1 MDNDEEFVK
10 KIREL
15 LKEIKR
21 TPFHGLGKPEALR
34 HNLKGFWSRRILGEH
49 RLVYQISGT
58 KSTDQ
63 HLKKG
68 TIDNF
73 RISSNLLNQV
83 LAAAAEAP
91 YTLKQVEEQTGEN
104 KLKRGL
110 QNRHIQLIALGG
122 AIGTG
127 LFLGIG
133 PAAVL
138 AGPSVILGY
147 ALAGVIAFFIM
158 RQLGEMVVEEPVSG
172 SFSHFAYKYWGS
184 FAGFASGW
192 NYWVL
197 YILVSMSELT
207 AIGVYIHFW
216 WPEIPLWTSSL
227 FFFVAINA
235 LNLTSVKV
243 YGEVEFWFSIVK
255 VVAII
260 AMIVFGVYLLFSGS
274 AGEQATV
281 HNLWNDGGFF
291 PKGLFSSDGKG
302 GFQGLFA
309 AIAMIMFSFGGLE
322 LIGITA
328 AEAERP
334 EKTIPKATNQV
345 IYRILIFYVGALV
358 ILFSLSPWKN
368 ITTDSS
374 PFVMVFETLKG
385 FQFNLFGKTI
395 YFTSVI
401 ANVLN
406 LIVLTAALSVYN
418 SCIFAAVC
426 IVVNKLMPERALGI
440 LMSLTVSSL
449 IINWLMISIT
459 HLKFRKNKNAEQ
471 VKTKFPSFIYPLSNY
486 ICLVFLIG
494 ILVLMWITG
503 MKMPV
508 ELIPGWIA
516 LLYVCYR

>member
-1 MDNDEEFVK
+1 M
-10 KIREL
+10 
-15 LKEIKR
+15 
-21 TPFHGLGKPEALR
+21 
-34 HNLKGFWSRRILGEH
+34 
-49 RLVYQISGT
+49 
-58 KSTDQ
+58 
-63 HLKKG
+63 
-68 TIDNF
+68 
-73 RISSNLLNQV
+73 
-83 LAAAAEAP
+83 
-91 YTLKQVEEQTGEN
+91 KQVEEKPEEQ
-104 KLKRGL
+104 KLQRGL

-133 PAAVL
+133 SAAVL

-147 ALAGVIAFFIM
+147 ALAGIIAFFIM

-172 SFSHFAYKYWGS
+172 SFSHFAFKYWGS

-192 NYWVL
+192 NYWAL

-207 AIGVYIHFW
+207 AIGIYVHFW

-227 FFFVAINA
+227 FFFIVINA

-243 YGEVEFWFSIVK
+243 YGEVEFWFSIIK

-260 AMIVFGVYLLFSGS
+260 AMIAFGAYLLLSGS
-274 AGEQATV
+274 GGAQASV
-281 HNLWNDGGFF
+281 QNLWNDGGFF
-291 PKGLFSSDGKG
+291 AKGWFSADGKG

-309 AIAMIMFSFGGLE
+309 AIALIMFSFGGLE

-328 AEAERP
+328 AEAENP

-374 PFVMVFETLKG
+374 PFVMVFESLKG
-385 FQFNLFGKTI
+385 FEIHAFGKTI
-395 YFTSVI
+395 YFTSII

-406 LIVLTAALSVYN
+406 MIVLTAALSVYN
-418 SCIFAAVC
+418 SCVYSNSRMLFGLAEQGNAPAFLSKLNKNHVPIKAILVSSLFAAIC
-426 IVVNKLMPERALGI
+426 IVINKLIPEKALEI
-440 LMSLTVSSL
+440 LMSLVVSSL

-459 HLKFRKNKNAEQ
+459 HLKFRKSKDAAQ

-486 ICLVFLIG
+486 ICLVFLLG
-494 ILVLMWITG
+494 ILVIMWITG
-503 MKMPV
+503 MKLSV
-508 ELIPGWIA
+508 ELIPAWIL
-516 LLYVCYR
+516 LLYICYLLVNRRKLRQGKMKTGS

>member
-1 MDNDEEFVK
+1 MKQASE
-10 KIREL
+10 
-15 LKEIKR
+15 
-21 TPFHGLGKPEALR
+21 KPE
-34 HNLKGFWSRRILGEH
+34 
-49 RLVYQISGT
+49 
-58 KSTDQ
+58 DQ
-63 HLKKG
+63 
-68 TIDNF
+68 
-73 RISSNLLNQV
+73 
-83 LAAAAEAP
+83 
-91 YTLKQVEEQTGEN
+91 

-147 ALAGVIAFFIM
+147 ALAGIIAFFIM

-172 SFSHFAYKYWGS
+172 SFSHFANKYWGP

-207 AIGVYIHFW
+207 AIGIYIHYW
-216 WPEIPLWTSSL
+216 WPEIPLWSSSL
-227 FFFVAINA
+227 FFFIVINA

-243 YGEVEFWFSIVK
+243 YGEVEFWFSIIK
-255 VVAII
+255 VIAII
-260 AMIVFGVYLLFSGS
+260 AMIIFGVYLLFSGS
-274 AGEQATV
+274 GGEQASIQ
-281 HNLWNDGGFF
+281 NLWNDGGFF
-291 PKGLFSSDGKG
+291 AKGWLSSDGKG
-302 GFQGLFA
+302 GFQGLVA
-309 AIAMIMFSFGGLE
+309 AMALIMFSFGGLE

-328 AEAERP
+328 AEAENP

-374 PFVMVFETLKG
+374 PFVMVFESLKG
-385 FQFNLFGKTI
+385 FQFNLMGKTI
-395 YFTSVI
+395 YFTSLI
-401 ANVLN
+401 ANALN
-406 LIVLTAALSVYN
+406 IIVLTAALSVYN
-418 SCIFAAVC
+418 SCVYSTGRMLFGLSEQGNAPSFLSKLNKNSAPINAILISGLFAAIC
-426 IVVNKLMPERALGI
+426 IVINKLIPEKALEI
-440 LMSLTVSSL
+440 LMSLVVSSL

-459 HLKFRKNKNAEQ
+459 HLKFRKQKDSDQ

-486 ICLVFLIG
+486 ICLIFLIG
-494 ILVLMWITG
+494 ILVIMWITG
-503 MKMPV
+503 LKISV
-508 ELIPGWIA
+508 ELIPGWTI
-516 LLYVCYR
+516 LLYICYLLVRRKKGNTKTPTI

>member
-1 MDNDEEFVK
+1 MKQVDEK
-10 KIREL
+10 SEL
-15 LKEIKR
+15 Q
-21 TPFHGLGKPEALR
+21 KPEEQ
-34 HNLKGFWSRRILGEH
+34 K
-49 RLVYQISGT
+49 LV
-58 KSTDQ
+58 
-63 HLKKG
+63 
-68 TIDNF
+68 
-73 RISSNLLNQV
+73 
-83 LAAAAEAP
+83 
-91 YTLKQVEEQTGEN
+91 
-104 KLKRGL
+104 RGL

-147 ALAGVIAFFIM
+147 TLAGIIAFFIM
-158 RQLGEMVVEEPVSG
+158 RQLGEMVVQEPVSG

-207 AIGVYIHFW
+207 AIGIYVHFW
-216 WPEIPLWTSSL
+216 WPEIPLWSSSL
-227 FFFVAINA
+227 FFFLTINA

-260 AMIVFGVYLLFSGS
+260 AMIAFGAYLLLSGTG
-274 AGEQATV
+274 GEKASIQ
-281 HNLWNDGGFF
+281 NLWNDGGFF
-291 PKGLFSSDGKG
+291 AKGWFGSDGKG
-302 GFQGLFA
+302 GFEGLFA
-309 AIAMIMFSFGGLE
+309 AITLIMFSFGGLE

-328 AEAERP
+328 AEAENP

-358 ILFSLSPWKN
+358 ILFSLSPWKS

-374 PFVMVFETLKG
+374 PFVMVFESLKG
-385 FQFNLFGKTI
+385 FQFDLFGKTI
-395 YFTSVI
+395 YFTSII

-418 SCIFAAVC
+418 SCVYSNSRMLFGLAEQGNAPAFLKKLNKNHVPIKAILVSSIFAAIC
-426 IVVNKLMPERALGI
+426 IVVNKLIPEKALGI
-440 LMSLTVSSL
+440 LMSLVVSSL
-449 IINWLMISIT
+449 MINWLMISIT
-459 HLKFRKNKNAEQ
+459 HLKFRKRKKEEQ
-471 VKTKFPSFIYPLSNY
+471 VKTKFPSFVYPLSNY

-494 ILVLMWITG
+494 ILAIMWITG
-503 MKMPV
+503 MKVSV
-508 ELIPGWIA
+508 ELIPGWIL
-516 LLYVCYR
+516 LLYICYLLVKRKKKQIA

>member
-1 MDNDEEFVK
+1 MKQTD
-10 KIREL
+10 
-15 LKEIKR
+15 
-21 TPFHGLGKPEALR
+21 TKPE
-34 HNLKGFWSRRILGEH
+34 
-49 RLVYQISGT
+49 
-58 KSTDQ
+58 
-63 HLKKG
+63 
-68 TIDNF
+68 
-73 RISSNLLNQV
+73 
-83 LAAAAEAP
+83 
-91 YTLKQVEEQTGEN
+91 EQ

-207 AIGVYIHFW
+207 AIGMYVHFW
-216 WPEIPLWTSSL
+216 WPEIPLWSSSL
-227 FFFVAINA
+227 FFFLAINA

-260 AMIVFGVYLLFSGS
+260 AMILFGIYLLVSGS
-274 AGEQATV
+274 GGEQASV
-281 HNLWNDGGFF
+281 QNLWNDGGFF
-291 PKGLFSSDGKG
+291 AKGLFSSDGKG
-302 GFQGLFA
+302 GYQGLFA

-328 AEAERP
+328 AEAENP

-374 PFVMVFETLKG
+374 PFVMVFESLKG
-385 FQFNLFGKTI
+385 FQFDLMGKTV
-395 YFTSVI
+395 YFTSII

-418 SCIFAAVC
+418 SCVYSNSRMLYGLAEQGNAPAFLSKLNKNSVPIKAILVSSLFAAIC
-426 IVVNKLMPERALGI
+426 IIVNKMIPDKALEI
-440 LMSLTVSSL
+440 LMSLVVSTL
-449 IINWLMISIT
+449 VINWLMISFT
-459 HLKFRKNKNAEQ
+459 HMKFRSAKDADGI
-471 VKTKFPSFIYPLSNY
+471 KTKFPSFLYPLSNI
-486 ICLVFLIG
+486 ICLIFLFG
-494 ILVLMWITG
+494 ILIIMWITG
-503 MKMPV
+503 MKMSV
-508 ELIPGWIA
+508 ELIPVWLI
-516 LLYVCYR
+516 LLYICYLLVNRSKQKALANAERTE

>member
-1 MDNDEEFVK
+1 MKQLNE
-10 KIREL
+10 
-15 LKEIKR
+15 
-21 TPFHGLGKPEALR
+21 KP
-34 HNLKGFWSRRILGEH
+34 
-49 RLVYQISGT
+49 
-58 KSTDQ
+58 D
-63 HLKKG
+63 
-68 TIDNF
+68 D
-73 RISSNLLNQV
+73 
-83 LAAAAEAP
+83 
-91 YTLKQVEEQTGEN
+91 N

-147 ALAGVIAFFIM
+147 AVAGIIAFFIM

-207 AIGVYIHFW
+207 AIGIYVHFW
-216 WPEIPLWTSSL
+216 WPSIPLWSSSL
-227 FFFVAINA
+227 FFFLTINA

-260 AMIVFGVYLLFSGS
+260 AMIFFGVYLLVSGS
-274 AGEQATV
+274 GGEQASIQ
-281 HNLWNDGGFF
+281 NLWNDGGFF
-291 PKGLFSSDGKG
+291 AKGLLSSDGKG
-302 GFQGLFA
+302 GYEGLLS
-309 AIAMIMFSFGGLE
+309 AIALIMFSFGGLE

-328 AEAERP
+328 AEAENP

-358 ILFSLSPWKN
+358 ILFALSPWKN

-374 PFVMVFETLKG
+374 PFVMVFESLKG
-385 FQFNLFGKTI
+385 FQFNLLGKTF
-395 YFTSVI
+395 YFTSII

-406 LIVLTAALSVYN
+406 MIVLTAALSVYN
-418 SCIFAAVC
+418 SCVYSNSRMLFGLAEQGNAPAFLSKLNKNHVPLKAILVSGLFVAIS
-426 IVVNKLMPERALGI
+426 IVINKLMPEKALGI
-440 LMSLTVSSL
+440 LMSLVVSSL
-449 IINWLMISIT
+449 MINWLMISIT
-459 HLKFRKNKNAEQ
+459 HLKFRKQKQAEQ

-486 ICLVFLIG
+486 ICLVFLVG
-494 ILVLMWITG
+494 ILVIMWITG
-503 MKMPV
+503 MKLPV
-508 ELIPGWIA
+508 ELIPGWLV
-516 LLYVCYR
+516 LLYLCYLVVKRKQKQA

>member
-1 MDNDEEFVK
+1 MKQVSE
-10 KIREL
+10 
-15 LKEIKR
+15 
-21 TPFHGLGKPEALR
+21 KPE
-34 HNLKGFWSRRILGEH
+34 
-49 RLVYQISGT
+49 
-58 KSTDQ
+58 
-63 HLKKG
+63 
-68 TIDNF
+68 
-73 RISSNLLNQV
+73 
-83 LAAAAEAP
+83 
-91 YTLKQVEEQTGEN
+91 EQ

-147 ALAGVIAFFIM
+147 ALAGIIAFFIM

-207 AIGVYIHFW
+207 AIGIYVHFW
-216 WPEIPLWTSSL
+216 WPEIPLWSSSL
-227 FFFVAINA
+227 FFFIVINA

-243 YGEVEFWFSIVK
+243 YGEVEFWFSIIK

-260 AMIVFGVYLLFSGS
+260 AMIIFGVYLLVSGS
-274 AGEQATV
+274 GGEQASV
-281 HNLWNDGGFF
+281 QNLWNDGGFF
-291 PKGLFSSDGKG
+291 AKGLFSEDGKG

-309 AIAMIMFSFGGLE
+309 AIALIMFSFGGLE

-328 AEAERP
+328 AEAEQP

-358 ILFSLSPWKN
+358 ILFSLSPWKS

-374 PFVMVFETLKG
+374 PFVMVFESLKG
-385 FQFNLFGKTI
+385 FQFTLLGKTI
-395 YFTSVI
+395 YFTSII

-406 LIVLTAALSVYN
+406 VIVLTAALSVYN
-418 SCIFAAVC
+418 SCVYSNSRMLFGLAEQGNAPSFLSKLNKNSVPINAILISSLFAAIC
-426 IVVNKLMPERALGI
+426 IIVNKLMPEKALEI
-440 LMSLTVSSL
+440 LMSLVVSSL

-459 HLKFRKNKNAEQ
+459 HLKFRRSKDADQ

-494 ILVLMWITG
+494 ILVIMWITG
-503 MKMPV
+503 MKMSV
-508 ELIPGWIA
+508 ELIPGWII
-516 LLYVCYR
+516 LLYVCYLLVKRKKEKQI